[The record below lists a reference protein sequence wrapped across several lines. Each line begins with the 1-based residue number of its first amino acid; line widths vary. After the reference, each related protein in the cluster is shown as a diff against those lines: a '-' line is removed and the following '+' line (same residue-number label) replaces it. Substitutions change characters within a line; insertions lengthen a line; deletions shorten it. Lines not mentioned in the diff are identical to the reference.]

1 MKKLFVLLVLCI
13 CSLCMLYAQPVGKIG
28 SYLWSI
34 CKCSSYDSQ
43 CYGSY
48 YMKFSGEETIG
59 EYTYRK
65 VIYSNDENQE
75 NWIPAGYMRAEGDKV
90 YYRHSANY
98 EDILY
103 YDFSLQLGDEFYVE
117 AIECTLVVDSVGTMT
132 VGDEQKKL
140 MRLTDGGMSVIWC
153 EGIGSMDGLLN
164 YFGSIRMVGG
174 YEKLLCVQENDE
186 SLFVNPQFG
195 ECFIRGTADLH
206 SNELSSVSIY
216 PNPSSGKFYISAEGM
231 DARADIYDLLGRKIV
246 DIENIDNEIEIDL
259 SGYGKGIYFVQL
271 KIDGEVTTK
280 KIVVE

>member
-1 MKKLFVLLVLCI
+1 
-13 CSLCMLYAQPVGKIG
+13 MLYAQPVGKIG